1 MANPSLISPDT
12 ELSAVNT
19 ILGAIGQ
26 APVSSLDYDAA
37 TDTGAFE
44 NPEIGLIYNLLREAN
59 MDVQN
64 EGWVFNTEDHIH
76 T

>member
-1 MANPSLISPDT
+1 MPATTTIDPDT

-26 APVSSLDYDAA
+26 APITTLDYDSA

-44 NPEIGLIYNLLREAN
+44 NPEIAFIYN
-59 MDVQN
+59 
-64 EGWVFNTEDHIH
+64 I
-76 T
+76 